1 MTERRKFRERLEAWR
16 SELKNQIIKPLI
28 RLDFSGCPTLERFTP
43 EAAEQLPFEPMPTGT
58 PWGKHREYCWFRTDL
73 TLPDGCEG
81 KRIVLLSGVGGEQ
94 LMYMNGQPLGSLDKE
109 HKYVTLFRQAPAD
122 ASFRLL
128 IESYAGN
135 GPRLEN
141 FGPCPPEREP
151 MPAVTA
157 PQCTVKDSFLALF
170 NEDAYQLF
178 MDVDTL
184 TRLHDLL
191 PEGSLRREKIEK
203 ALEDFTHTVDLEL
216 PEQERNVSYRQGRAI
231 LHAVLDCHN
240 GSTAPLLR
248 LIGQSHIDLA
258 WLWPMEETYHKSV
271 RTYANQLALMDEYP
285 EYRFLAC
292 EPALLDMLAESSPS
306 VYDRVIE
313 RVKTGQIVPDGAFY
327 VECDTNI
334 PSGESLV
341 RQLLWGKRWFR
352 EKLGVNSR
360 VAWQPDTFGFSPC
373 LPQLLKAF
381 DVPYF
386 ATQKLLRADPEC
398 ERFPYQDF
406 IWEGAD
412 GSRVQALSFFK
423 SNSRTEPDS
432 LHDRWEKHR
441 SQQRHIDALLY
452 PFGFGDGGGGATRD
466 MLEYLRREAD
476 LEGLP
481 RTKWSTLQEH
491 FESAAEN
498 AGKNLWRGEL
508 YLAWHRGTYTSQRKT
523 KTALRAL
530 EQALHDAE
538 FLLAQCGEN
547 QRKQYQ
553 RLIEKAWKTLLLH
566 QFHDICAGVGIHDV
580 HAEAERALNDALHT
594 VQKMT
599 EELGQAVYAIDDQL
613 KNYTTVINTLPF
625 ARREW
630 VTLPGGAQGYVSL
643 PPSGTATVRTD
654 DLQKGTGKVT
664 VIPYQEGWKID
675 NQLLS
680 FTLRTDGTIS
690 DLMDLRTGLPL
701 QAPGM
706 RMNELRLY
714 KDVEPVYDAWELSPD
729 YAQDRVDAVH
739 VQSLTLEKENGS
751 MLTVRVRLLVS
762 QSPCEEIITVRAG
775 EPRIEFEMKI
785 DWQER
790 HKLLKAHFESSL
802 NCENAIHEMQ
812 FCHIQRPAHRATQ
825 FAKDRF
831 EVCNHHYSAL
841 FEANRGIALL
851 NQAIWG
857 VSADQGDLALT
868 LLHAPVVPDSSCDRG
883 SQHFSFAL
891 CVYDTPFGLSSITR
905 NGYAY
910 NVPPLLLPGKGKETA
925 GIWAENAL
933 IETVKPAEDGSG
945 VVVRLWEYRGAA
957 ARVTL
962 HLPDARAICSC
973 GFDEQGVTQ
982 LVVSDTYTFD
992 LPAFGIRTL
1001 MLRQGSAK

>member
-1 MTERRKFRERLEAWR
+1 MPERRKFRERLEAWR
-16 SELKNQIIKPLI
+16 NELKNQIIKPII
-28 RLDFSGCPTLERFTP
+28 RVEFCGCPTFERLTP
-43 EAAEQLPFEPMPTGT
+43 EAAEQFPFASMPAGT
-58 PWGKHREYCWFRTDL
+58 AWGRHREYCWFRASV
-73 TLPDGCEG
+73 TLPAGCG
-81 KRIVLLSGVGGEQ
+81 GQRIVLLSGVGGEQ
-94 LMYMNGQPLGSLDKE
+94 LVDLNGQPLGSLDKE
-109 HKYVTLFRQAPAD
+109 HKYVTLFRQAQD
-122 ASFRLL
+122 HASFRLL

-141 FGPCPPEREP
+141 SGPCPPEREP
-151 MPAVTA
+151 VSAVSA
-157 PQCTVKDSFLALF
+157 PQCTVRDSFLALF

-191 PEGSLRREKIEK
+191 PEGSLRREKIEE
-203 ALEDFTHTVDLEL
+203 ALEAFTHTVDLEL
-216 PEQERNVSYRQGRAI
+216 PEQERNASYRQGRA
-231 LHAVLDCHN
+231 VLRAALSCYN

-258 WLWPMEETYHKSV
+258 WMWPMEETYHKAV

-306 VYDRVIE
+306 VYARVTE

-341 RQLLWGKRWFR
+341 RQLFWGKRWFR
-352 EKLGVNSR
+352 EKLGVDSR

-373 LPQLLKAF
+373 LPQLLQAF

-423 SNSRTEPDS
+423 SNARAEPDS

-466 MLEYLRREAD
+466 MLEYLRRETD

-481 RTKWSTLQEH
+481 RTQWSTLQEH

-498 AGKNLWRGEL
+498 ARKNLWRGEL

-523 KTALRAL
+523 KTAIRAL

-538 FLLAQCGEN
+538 FLLAQCGEDA
-547 QRKQYQ
+547 RKQYKQ
-553 RLIEKAWKTLLLH
+553 LMENAWKTLLLH

-580 HAEAERALNDALHT
+580 HAEAERALNESHRTVRDA
-594 VQKMT
+594 VQ
-599 EELGQAVYAIDDQL
+599 ELAQVVYAVNPQAKDCI
-613 KNYTTVINTLPF
+613 TVVNSLPF
-625 ARREW
+625 TRREW
-630 VTLPGGAQGYVSL
+630 VTLPGGAAGYVSL
-643 PPSGTATVRTD
+643 PPSGAATVQAD
-654 DLQKGTGKVT
+654 DLQQETGTVT
-664 VIPYQEGWKID
+664 AVPCAEGWIID
-675 NQLLS
+675 NGTLS
-680 FTLRTDGTIS
+680 FTLRKDGTIS

-701 QAPGM
+701 QTPGM

-729 YAQDRVDAVH
+729 YVQDRVDAVR
-739 VQSLTLEKENGS
+739 VQTLAIDEENGPV
-751 MLTVRVRLLVS
+751 LTARVRLLVG
-762 QSPCEEIITVRAG
+762 QSPCEEIITVRAW
-775 EPRIEFEMKI
+775 EPRISFGLQI

-802 NCENAIHEMQ
+802 NCENAMHEMQ
-812 FCHIQRPAHRATQ
+812 FCHIARPAHRATQ
-825 FAKDRF
+825 YAKDRF

-841 FEANRGIALL
+841 FEATRGIALL

-868 LLHAPVVPDSSCDRG
+868 LLHAPIVPDSTCDRG
-883 SQHFSFAL
+883 TQRFSFAL
-891 CVYDTPFGLSSITR
+891 CVYDTPFGLSSVTQD
-905 NGYAY
+905 GYAY
-910 NVPPLLLPGKGKETA
+910 NVPPILLQGKGADTA

-933 IETVKPAEDGSG
+933 IETVKPAEDGPG
-945 VVVRLWEYRGAA
+945 IVLRLWEYRGAA

-962 HLPDARAICSC
+962 HLPRPRSICAC
-973 GFDEQGVTQ
+973 GFDEQNVTP
-982 LVVSDTYTFD
+982 VTVSDTCIFD
-992 LPAFGIRTL
+992 LPAFGIKTL
-1001 MLRQGSAK
+1001 MLI